1 MRLREVKTGVRVR
14 CVRMSDG
21 NPKTVAKDGKIVGQY
36 GGDSDPLVR
45 YGGDSEPL
53 VRYVGDSEP
62 LVRFDRSVR
71 GHGYKNREWYCGYK
85 DLKVIG

>member
-21 NPKTVAKDGKIVGQY
+21 NPKTVAKDGKIVGQ
-36 GGDSDPLVR
+36 

>member
-21 NPKTVAKDGKIVGQY
+21 NPKTVAKDGKIVRQ
-36 GGDSDPLVR
+36 

>member
-36 GGDSDPLVR
+36 GGDS
-45 YGGDSEPL
+45 
-53 VRYVGDSEP
+53 EP

>member
-36 GGDSDPLVR
+36 GGDS
-45 YGGDSEPL
+45 EPL

-71 GHGYKNREWYCGYK
+71 GHGYKKREWYCDYK

>member
-21 NPKTVAKDGKIVGQY
+21 NPKTVAKDGKIVGHY
-36 GGDSDPLVR
+36 V
-45 YGGDSEPL
+45 GDSEPL
-53 VRYVGDSEP
+53 VRHRHIGLDPEYPRRSEP